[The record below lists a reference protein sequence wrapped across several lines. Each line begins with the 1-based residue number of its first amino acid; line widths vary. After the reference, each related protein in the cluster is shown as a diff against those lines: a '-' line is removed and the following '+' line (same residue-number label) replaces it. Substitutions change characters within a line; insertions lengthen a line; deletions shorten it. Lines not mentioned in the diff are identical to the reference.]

1 MPTVYTAWIED
12 GTIKT
17 AQEFLM
23 LCAREFCACASMLG
37 EPLSKQIPEKF
48 DPDYKWYAEQLEK
61 ERKRL
66 ERLRKMSLD
75 EVRIYREEKRKEEIS
90 DAERAKECEEKI
102 LSKYKD
108 VLSQVAAWNPP
119 TPEHNRLKEFAIGQI
134 TMCLPDL
141 SIYTEK
147 PNSVTDEQWIK
158 DNIESCKES
167 IARYKEKIEA
177 EIERAKS
184 RTAWV
189 KALRDSFTEQEEN

>member
-1 MPTVYTAWIED
+1 MPTAYTAGIED

-17 AQEFLM
+17 AKEFLM
-23 LCAREFCACASMLG
+23 LCAREFSACASMFG

-48 DPDYKWYAEQLEK
+48 EPDYKWYAEQLEK
-61 ERKRL
+61 ERKLL
-66 ERLRKMSLD
+66 ERFREMSLD
-75 EVRIYREEKRKEEIS
+75 EVRAYREEKMAKEIS
-90 DAERAKECEEKI
+90 HAKQAKERAESI
-102 LSKYKD
+102 ISKYKD
-108 VLSQVAAWNPP
+108 LLIQVVAWNPP

-141 SIYTEK
+141 SIYTVK
-147 PNSVTDEQWIK
+147 PNSATDEQWLK

-167 IARYKEKIEA
+167 IAIYEEKIEA

-189 KALRDSFTEQEEN
+189 KALRDSFTEREEN